1 MSKLLLRIKYYWK
14 KFVEIMYGMMLYDA
28 VLMFRRQRADMEH
41 LFVLISFGDLI
52 GIPILPPYYNL
63 RLLPYI
69 VPLINRWRR
78 RMLRERDLTELATD

>member
-1 MSKLLLRIKYYWK
+1 MSKLLKKIKYYWQ

-52 GIPILPPYYNL
+52 GVPILPPYYNL

-69 VPLINRWRR
+69 VPSINRWRR
-78 RMLRERDLTELATD
+78 RMLRERDLTELAAE

>member
-1 MSKLLLRIKYYWK
+1 MSKFTKNFQIYWQRFK
-14 KFVEIMYGMMLYDA
+14 EVMFGMMLYDA

-69 VPLINRWRR
+69 VPMINKWRR
-78 RMLRERDLTELATD
+78 RMLRERDLTDLAAD

>member
-1 MSKLLLRIKYYWK
+1 MSKILEKIKQYWK
-14 KFVEIMYGMMLYDA
+14 TFKEIMYGMMLYDA

-52 GIPILPPYYNL
+52 GVPILPPYYNL

-69 VPLINRWRR
+69 VPSINRWRR